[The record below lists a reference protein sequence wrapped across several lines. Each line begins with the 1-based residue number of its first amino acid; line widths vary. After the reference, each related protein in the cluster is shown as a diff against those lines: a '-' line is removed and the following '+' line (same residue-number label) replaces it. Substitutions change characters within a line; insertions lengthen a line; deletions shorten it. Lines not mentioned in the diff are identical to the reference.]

1 MKIDPNFYKYLNKIN
16 IFWKVRLFLLFQV
29 TYEGQAK
36 YPDPPAGG
44 YPGGSGQAAGAGGG
58 YRY

>member
-1 MKIDPNFYKYLNKIN
+1 MKIDTNFYNYI
-16 IFWKVRLFLLFQV
+16 FLLQV